1 MPAWRI
7 RLIRPLGV
15 SELGGFIF
23 MRLLSLVFFL
33 TFALTLAL
41 SLGERGG

>member
-7 RLIRPLGV
+7 RLIRRLGV
-15 SELGGFIF
+15 SGLVGFIF

-41 SLGERGG
+41 SR